1 MEFIPEEKRDKKNIL
16 LTKDEFMK
24 IHLWFEDD
32 VYLNELSDL
41 SEENIFIGDFIP
53 NFSINQINLPNNNK
67 KINDR
72 NENESGL
79 SSSIKDNNNEPKIE
93 KIKKID
99 KIKETI
105 FEINEEYGLLNI
117 NIFKELLDK
126 LNNYCQNKKNNLN
139 KNEIKN
145 DSEDVDIDD
154 KCFRFSCDDLNEYLD
169 IDKNIENIQ
178 IGSSSKSIKERL
190 WNINNIFDNI
200 FQN

>member
-1 MEFIPEEKRDKKNIL
+1 
-16 LTKDEFMK
+16 MK
-24 IHLWFEDD
+24 IHLWFEED
-32 VYLNELSDL
+32 VYLNQLSDL

-117 NIFKELLDK
+117 NIFIELLDK

-200 FQN
+200 FEN